1 MRGDDDAPR
10 AHARDFFRKSTNNQH
25 YMHIE
30 RVAPTFLIALVTL
43 SACSGS
49 PPRAGA
55 SPTFASD
62 EVAARI
68 RQVEAGLLPLNTI
81 AGRPLPTMPLDDRMR
96 YFNVPGVSI
105 AVVNNGA
112 IEWAKGYG
120 AADAESGRPVD
131 TATLFQAASISKPVA
146 AIGALHLVEKGR
158 LALDEDV
165 NERLTSWRVPA
176 SDHARGEKVTLRR
189 IITHNAGLTVHGF
202 RGYAQ
207 GEGVPAVVQVLNGTP
222 PANSAPVVIDTQPGS
237 VQRYSGGGVTVAQ
250 LLMSDVTGE
259 PFPRLMEELV
269 LRPAGMVH
277 STYEQPLPAALAPNA
292 ATAHRRDGT
301 PVAGKWHTYPEQAA
315 AGLWTTPSD
324 LARLM
329 IAVQRWAGGAE
340 GGVISPAM
348 SREMLTPQ
356 GSSYGLGFGLG
367 GEGQSRIFAHGGSNV
382 GFRAM
387 FIGFVETGQGA
398 VVMTNGD
405 MGDALVQEIVRSI
418 SRVYGWQQFKTTEK
432 KIVSID
438 PATLQSFTGQ
448 YRIDSSGGGPVLTVS
463 LADGSLQAK
472 LPNWLSART
481 LYPSAPNQ
489 FFMLETGAE
498 LTFERDGT
506 AQAGAVVLSGGGPPT
521 RAIRVE

>member
-1 MRGDDDAPR
+1 MRGDDDSPRQQARRFLEKCTNFQHDMRMKRLAP
-10 AHARDFFRKSTNNQH
+10 
-25 YMHIE
+25 I
-30 RVAPTFLIALVTL
+30 FLIALATI
-43 SACSGS
+43 SACSGP

-55 SPTFASD
+55 SPTIASD
-62 EVAARI
+62 QVAARI

-81 AGRPLPTMPLDDRMR
+81 AGRPLPTMRLDDRMR
-96 YFNVPGVSI
+96 YYNVPGVSI

-120 AADAESGRPVD
+120 VADAESGRPVD
-131 TATLFQAASISKPVA
+131 TATIFQAASISKPVA
-146 AIGALHLVEKGR
+146 AIGALHLVEQGR

-165 NERLTSWRVPA
+165 NARLTSWRVPA

-207 GEGVPAVVQVLNGTP
+207 GEGVPAVVQVLNGTT

-237 VQRYSGGGVTVAQ
+237 LQRYSGGGVTVAQ

-259 PFPRLMEELV
+259 PFPRLMEDVV

-329 IAVQRWAGGAE
+329 IAVQGWVGGTE

-348 SREMLTPQ
+348 AREMLTLQ
-356 GSSYGLGFGLG
+356 VGTYGLGFGLG
-367 GEGQSRIFAHGGSNV
+367 GEGESRIFAHGGSNV

-405 MGDALVQEIVRSI
+405 MGDALVQEIVRGI

-438 PATLQSFTGQ
+438 PATLQSFTGR
-448 YRIDSSGGGPVLTVS
+448 YRIESSGGGPVLTVS
-463 LADGSLQAK
+463 LADGNLEAK

-481 LYPSAPNQ
+481 LYPLAPNR
-489 FFMLETGAE
+489 FFMLESGAE
-498 LTFERDGT
+498 LTFERNGT
-506 AQAGAVVLSGGGPPT
+506 AQAGAVVLSGGGPPA